1 MVRMVRM
8 VQLVRKDLLVKM
20 VMMELR
26 DYQDKTV

>member
-8 VQLVRKDLLVKM
+8 VQLARKDLLVKM